1 MLMGKSLAF
10 ENDPDKNFIIHKQDT
25 MKSLYLY
32 TDFYIKDGRLT
43 EVQLF

>member
-1 MLMGKSLAF
+1 MGKSLAF
-10 ENDPDKNFIIHKQDT
+10 EKKSDKNFVIHKQDT

-32 TDFYIKDGRLT
+32 TDSYIKDGRLT